1 MLLYHGSRVSV
12 EKPDLAHSRAQLDFG
27 KGFYT
32 TPLKNQAERWCTR
45 FKLRRQ
51 SGILSIYEFGENAI
65 DALNVRKFEAYDT
78 EWLDFVMQC
87 RRGLDESEFDIV
99 IGGIANDKVFNT
111 VELYFD
117 DLINKNEALKR
128 LKFEMPN
135 VQYCFRT
142 HKALEALTFVESV
155 NIC

>member
-1 MLLYHGSRVSV
+1 MLLYHGSKISV
-12 EKPDLAHSRAQLDFG
+12 EKPDLAHSRTQLDFG

-32 TPLKNQAERWCTR
+32 TPLKEQAERWCTR
-45 FKLRRQ
+45 FKPRRQ
-51 SGILSIYEFGENAI
+51 SGILSIYEFDEDVF

-87 RRGLDESEFDIV
+87 RRGADESDFDII

-117 DLINKNEALKR
+117 DLIDKGEALKR
-128 LKFEMPN
+128 LKFEKPN
-135 VQYCFRT
+135 VQCCFRT
-142 HKALEALTFVESV
+142 QEALEALTFLESV
-155 NIC
+155 KLC

>member
-1 MLLYHGSRVSV
+1 MLLYHGSKVAV
-12 EKPDLAHSRAQLDFG
+12 ERPDLNHSRTQLDFG

-32 TPLKNQAERWCTR
+32 TPLKEQAERWCTR
-45 FKLRRQ
+45 FKPRYQ
-51 SGILSIYEFGENAI
+51 SGILSVYEFDENI
-65 DALNVRKFEAYDT
+65 THELNVLNFETYNT

-87 RRGLDESEFDIV
+87 RRDADESEFDIV

-117 DLINKNEALKR
+117 DLIDKREALKR
-128 LKFEMPN
+128 LKFEKPN

-142 HKALEALTFVESV
+142 PKSLEALEFVESIK
-155 NIC
+155 IC

>member
-1 MLLYHGSRVSV
+1 MLLYHGSKISV
-12 EKPDLAHSRAQLDFG
+12 EKPDLAHSRTQLDFG

-32 TPLKNQAERWCTR
+32 TPLKEQAERWCTR
-45 FKLRRQ
+45 FKPRRQ
-51 SGILSIYEFGENAI
+51 SGILSIYEFDEDVF

-87 RRGLDESEFDIV
+87 RRGADERDFDIV

-117 DLINKNEALKR
+117 DLINKDEALKR
-128 LKFEMPN
+128 LKFEKPN

-142 HKALEALTFVESV
+142 HKALKALTFVESV
-155 NIC
+155 KIC

>member
-1 MLLYHGSRVSV
+1 MLLYHGSKISV
-12 EKPDLAHSRAQLDFG
+12 EKPDLTHSRTQLDFG

-32 TPLKNQAERWCTR
+32 TPLKEQAERWCTR
-45 FKLRRQ
+45 FKPRRQ
-51 SGILSIYEFGENAI
+51 SGILSIYEFDEDVF

-87 RRGLDESEFDIV
+87 RRGLDESGFDIV

-117 DLINKNEALKR
+117 DLIDKGAALKR
-128 LKFEMPN
+128 LKFEKPN

-142 HKALEALTFVESV
+142 QEALEALTFVESV
-155 NIC
+155 KLC

>member
-1 MLLYHGSRVSV
+1 MLLYHGSKVSV
-12 EKPDLAHSRAQLDFG
+12 ETPDLDHSRTQLDFG

-45 FKLRRQ
+45 FKPRKQ
-51 SGILSIYEFGENAI
+51 SGTLSVYEFDEDAI
-65 DALNVRKFEAYDT
+65 QVLSVRRFETYDT
-78 EWLDFVMQC
+78 KWLDFVMQC

-117 DLINKNEALKR
+117 DLIDKGEALKR
-128 LKFEMPN
+128 LKFEKPN

-142 HKALEALTFVESV
+142 QEALEALTFVESV
-155 NIC
+155 KLC